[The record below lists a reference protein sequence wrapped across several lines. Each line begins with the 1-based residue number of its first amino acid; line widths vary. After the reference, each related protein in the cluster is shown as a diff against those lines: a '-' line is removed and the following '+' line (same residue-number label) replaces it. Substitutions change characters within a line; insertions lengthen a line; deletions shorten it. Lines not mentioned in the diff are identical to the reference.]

1 LQRHLEARRA
11 KGKGTPADAEG
22 GVGGGCCGTVSSKW
36 AKGTGGPAGDE
47 CYNLIAQ
54 PTAYRWQNDRDGLQQ
69 DDAVAALR
77 ASQGASGFHEMNH
90 PVITQPVPYD
100 LFQITAPVNRQNR
113 APGDPCHT
121 LARDNAAHA
130 AVAFTVDMQACKGNA
145 NVGDGSVS
153 PTLCKP
159 SGNDVHA
166 VAFQQNQLGEVRCN
180 TVAGTVN
187 TNSNP
192 SGRNTPMVAIGTDC
206 YNGAITGDVAATMGT
221 PGSSVNASGPT
232 VMQAVAFPIDTQN
245 MTEGHSSGGLGV
257 GKSDDPSL
265 TVTKGHS
272 HAVAHA
278 FYSTGGTHGVNQ
290 QPEVSPAVKVDSG
303 LGIPSPPAVA
313 VEALQ
318 QQGYDAPNA
327 CTQETNAVALL
338 RSLRKEIGEEA
349 FAAWGLGILDSLQ
362 PQEVLRSRLHGSGIR
377 CATFS
382 RSWPIDCAISREE
395 DRAAWAM
402 QSVREAKGEGC
413 PSLGW
418 QLPQQLATELGAY
431 LSELP
436 CPGAQTE
443 RFVRDLWLAGE
454 GIGFLREALSAFQEA
469 RRPVVAAGQ
478 ASAVMTV
485 RRLTATEC
493 EFLQGFPR
501 GWTMIPYRGKPPE
514 QCPDG
519 PRYKALGNSMAC
531 NAMAWIGERI
541 AAYEAQNGST

>member
-1 LQRHLEARRA
+1 VFVVGCSGDWGAAGEVLALAEGLQRNLEARRA
-11 KGKGTPADAEG
+11 KGKGVAADAEG
-22 GVGGGCCGTVSSKW
+22 GVGDGCCGTVSSKW

-54 PTAYRWQNDRDGLQQ
+54 PTAFRWQNDRDGLQQ

-90 PVITQPVPYD
+90 PVIAQPVPYD

-121 LARDNAAHA
+121 LAKDNAAHA
-130 AVAFTVDMQACKGNA
+130 AVAFHPTQDPISSTDGSSHCMGTGSSRGDATIAVAFTVDMQACKGNA

-166 VAFQQNQLGEVRCN
+166 VA
-180 TVAGTVN
+180 
-187 TNSNP
+187 
-192 SGRNTPMVAIGTDC
+192 
-206 YNGAITGDVAATMGT
+206 
-221 PGSSVNASGPT
+221 
-232 VMQAVAFPIDTQN
+232 
-245 MTEGHSSGGLGV
+245 
-257 GKSDDPSL
+257 
-265 TVTKGHS
+265 
-272 HAVAHA
+272 HAE
-278 FYSTGGTHGVNQ
+278 T
-290 QPEVSPAVKVDSG
+290 
-303 LGIPSPPAVA
+303 
-313 VEALQ
+313 LQ
-318 QQGYDAPNA
+318 HQGYDAFHA
-327 CTQETNAVALL
+327 STQETNAVATLRTL
-338 RSLRKEIGEEA
+338 RSQIGEEA

-362 PQEVLRSRLHGSGIR
+362 PQEVLRSRLHGLGIR

-382 RSWPIDCAISREE
+382 RSWPIDCAISRKE
-395 DRAAWAM
+395 DRATWAM
-402 QSVREAKGEGC
+402 QSVREAQGEGC

-436 CPGAQTE
+436 RPGAQTE

-454 GIGFLREALSAFQEA
+454 RIGFLREALSAFQEA
-469 RRPVVAAGQ
+469 RRPAHREGQ
-478 ASAVMTV
+478 PALHAMQV

-501 GWTMIPYRGKPPE
+501 NWTMIPYRGKSPE
-514 QCPDG
+514 DCPDG

-531 NAMAWIGERI
+531 NCMSWIGERI

>member
-1 LQRHLEARRA
+1 MPDKDNFGAVLQ
-11 KGKGTPADAEG
+11 PAVYA
-22 GVGGGCCGTVSSKW
+22 
-36 AKGTGGPAGDE
+36 
-47 CYNLIAQ
+47 
-54 PTAYRWQNDRDGLQQ
+54 WQNNDLGLKQ
-69 DDAVAALR
+69 DDVTAALR
-77 ASQGASGFHEMNH
+77 SSAGTSGFHEMNH
-90 PVITQPVPYD
+90 PVVVQPFTKAKRAQSVTDDETWVDGQVNPTLS
-100 LFQITAPVNRQNR
+100 LFDQGDTR
-113 APGDPCHT
+113 AT
-121 LARDNAAHA
+121 TV
-130 AVAFTVDMQACKGNA
+130 AVVATVDMQACKGNA

-166 VAFQQNQLGEVRCN
+166 VV
-180 TVAGTVN
+180 V
-187 TNSNP
+187 
-192 SGRNTPMVAIGTDC
+192 GTDL

-232 VMQAVAFPIDTQN
+232 VMQAVAFKPGQSASAHSIGAQ
-245 MTEGHSSGGLGV
+245 EGVACTLEAGGGGNNKQAVAFDWQSGGDSRGL
-257 GKSDDPSL
+257 DPKDTAQL
-265 TVTKGHS
+265 QRCQTP
-272 HAVAHA
+272 AVAH
-278 FYSTGGTHGVNQ
+278 
-290 QPEVSPAVKVDSG
+290 VKT
-303 LGIPSPPAVA
+303 
-313 VEALQ
+313 LQ
-318 QQGYDAPNA
+318 QQGYDAFYA
-327 CTQETNAVALL
+327 STQETNAVATLRTL
-338 RSLRKEIGEEA
+338 RSQIGEEA

-362 PQEVLRSRLHGSGIR
+362 PQEVLRSRLHGIGVR

-418 QLPQQLATELGAY
+418 QLSQQLTTELGAY

-436 CPGAQTE
+436 RPGAQTE

-469 RRPVVAAGQ
+469 RRPPRREGQ
-478 ASAVMTV
+478 PALHAMQV

-501 GWTMIPYRGKPPE
+501 NWTAIPWRGKPAE

-531 NAMAWIGERI
+531 NCMAWIGERI
-541 AAYEAQNGST
+541 HAYEQTGRVAPAAAEAELMERGGSGTNEGGA